1 MNRRRFAA
9 AAATLVAA
17 SALPR
22 AASAQAAVRGEV
34 VDDAGRK
41 IRIPARAARIF
52 ASGPPAS
59 ILVFAV
65 APDALIGWTTPFRPA
80 ERPYVAPKYADLPA
94 LGRLT
99 GRGNTANVEVV
110 IAAKP
115 DVIVDY
121 GAINDTYVSLAD
133 RVQQQTGIPYLLL
146 DGAFDRIS
154 ASLRTIGALAGD
166 EARGEDLAT
175 YARAT
180 VDDVT
185 QRVARVPAAK
195 RPRLYYARGPRG
207 LDTGLAGSINM
218 EVIDR
223 MGATNVAASMGRGG
237 LVQVS
242 LEQVLAWNPEVIVT
256 TDPTWFASVRR
267 DPLWRPVAAVASGRV
282 HLAPAEP
289 FGWIDFPPS
298 INRLVGLRWL
308 GRILYP
314 DAFPEDL
321 RPVVREFYTRCY
333 HQAPTEAQLAT
344 LIATAERT
352 PPA

>member
-1 MNRRRFAA
+1 MDRRGFVATTAA
-9 AAATLVAA
+9 LAAA
-17 SALPR
+17 SAWPSR
-22 AASAQAAVRGEV
+22 AQSPAREIA
-34 VDDAGRK
+34 DDAGRK
-41 IRIPARAARIF
+41 VRVPARAARVF

-110 IAAKP
+110 IAARP
-115 DVIVDY
+115 DVIIDY

-133 RVQQQTGIPYLLL
+133 RVQQQAGIPYLLL
-146 DGAFDRIS
+146 DGAFDKIP
-154 ASLRTIGALAGD
+154 ASFRTVGAVTG
-166 EARGEDLAT
+166 ETVRGEDLAK
-175 YARAT
+175 YARDT

-185 QRVARVPAAK
+185 RRVASVPASR
-195 RPRLYYARGPRG
+195 RPRLYYGRGPRG
-207 LDTGLAGSINM
+207 LDTGLAGSITM

-223 MGATNVAASMGRGG
+223 LGAINVAAAMGRGG

-242 LEQVLAWNPEVIVT
+242 LEQVLAWNPDVVVT
-256 TDPTWFASVRR
+256 TDPTFFASVRR
-267 DPLWRPVAAVASGRV
+267 DPLWRPIAAVAGGRV

-333 HQAPTEAQLAT
+333 HQAPTEAQVGA
-344 LIATAERT
+344 LIATAERA
-352 PPA
+352 PPR

>member
-1 MNRRRFAA
+1 MDRRRFVGSVAALAA
-9 AAATLVAA
+9 APAPPAA
-17 SALPR
+17 
-22 AASAQAAVRGEV
+22 AQAREI
-34 VDDAGRK
+34 VDDAGR
-41 IRIPARAARIF
+41 RVRVPARATRVF

-65 APDALIGWTTPFRPA
+65 APDALLGWTTPFRAA

-110 IAAKP
+110 IGAKP

-121 GAINDTYVSLAD
+121 GAIGDTYASLAD
-133 RVQQQTGIPYLLL
+133 RVQQQTGVPYVLL
-146 DGAFDRIS
+146 DGAFDRIP
-154 ASLRTIGALAGD
+154 ASLRLVGALTGED
-166 EARGEDLAT
+166 ARGEALAR
-175 YARAT
+175 YARDT

-185 QRVARVPAAK
+185 ARVASVPASR

-207 LDTGLAGSINM
+207 LDTGLAGSITM

-223 MGATNVAASMGRGG
+223 LGASNVAASMGRGG

-242 LEQVLAWNPEVIVT
+242 LEQVLAWNPEVVVT
-256 TDPTWFASVRR
+256 TDPTFFASVRR

-308 GRILYP
+308 GRLLYP
-314 DAFPEDL
+314 DAFPEPL
-321 RPVVREFYTRCY
+321 SPVIREFYTRCY
-333 HQAPTEAQLAT
+333 HQAPSEAQVRALVR
-344 LIATAERT
+344 TAERA

>member
-1 MNRRRFAA
+1 MDRRRFVASAA
-9 AAATLVAA
+9 ALAA
-17 SALPR
+17 SAACP
-22 AASAQAAVRGEV
+22 AVAQGPAREI

-41 IRIPARAARIF
+41 VRVPARASRVF

-65 APDALIGWTTPFRPA
+65 APDALIGWTTPFRA
-80 ERPYVAPKYADLPA
+80 SERPFVAPRYADLPA

-99 GRGNTANVEVV
+99 GRGNAANVEVV
-110 IAAKP
+110 IATKP

-146 DGAFDRIS
+146 DGAFDRIP
-154 ASLRTIGALAGD
+154 ASLRTVGALAGED
-166 EARGEDLAT
+166 ARGDDLAR
-175 YARAT
+175 YARDT

-185 QRVARVPAAK
+185 RRVARVPGDR

-218 EVIDR
+218 EAIDR
-223 MGATNVAASMGRGG
+223 LGAVNVAAALGRGG

-242 LEQVLAWNPEVIVT
+242 LEQVLAWDPEVIVT
-256 TDPTWFASVRR
+256 TDAAYFGSVLR
-267 DPLWRPVAAVASGRV
+267 DPLWRRVAAVRERRI
-282 HLAPAEP
+282 HLGPADP

-314 DAFPEDL
+314 EAFPEDL
-321 RPVVREFYTRCY
+321 RPAVRDFYARCY
-333 HQAPTEAQLAT
+333 HQAPSPAQLDA
-344 LIATAERT
+344 LIATAERA

>member
-1 MNRRRFAA
+1 MDRRGFVATAAALAA
-9 AAATLVAA
+9 AAAGAGG
-17 SALPR
+17 
-22 AASAQAAVRGEV
+22 AQARVRGG
-34 VDDAGRK
+34 DDDSGRK
-41 IRIPARAARIF
+41 VRVPARAARIF

-65 APDALIGWTTPFRPA
+65 APDALIGWTTPFRPV
-80 ERPYVAPKYADLPA
+80 ERPFVAPKYADLPA

-146 DGAFDRIS
+146 DGAFDRIP

-166 EARGEDLAT
+166 DARGEDLAR
-175 YARAT
+175 YARDT

-185 QRVARVPAAK
+185 RRVATVPASK

-223 MGATNVAASMGRGG
+223 MGATNVAA
-237 LVQVS
+237 
-242 LEQVLAWNPEVIVT
+242 
-256 TDPTWFASVRR
+256 
-267 DPLWRPVAAVASGRV
+267 
-282 HLAPAEP
+282 
-289 FGWIDFPPS
+289 
-298 INRLVGLRWL
+298 
-308 GRILYP
+308 
-314 DAFPEDL
+314 
-321 RPVVREFYTRCY
+321 
-333 HQAPTEAQLAT
+333 
-344 LIATAERT
+344 
-352 PPA
+352 

>member
-1 MNRRRFAA
+1 MDRRGWLARVAALAA
-9 AAATLVAA
+9 AG
-17 SALPR
+17 SWR
-22 AASAQAAVRGEV
+22 GGASAQAKREV
-34 VDDAGRK
+34 VDAAGR
-41 IRIPARAARIF
+41 RVEVPARASRVF

-65 APDALIGWTTPFRPA
+65 APDTLLGWTTPFRPS
-80 ERPYVAPKYADLPA
+80 ERAFVPAKYADLPVT
-94 LGRLT
+94 GRLT
-99 GRGNTANVEVV
+99 GRGNTASVELV
-110 IAAKP
+110 IASRP

-121 GAINDTYVSLAD
+121 GAINDTYASLAD
-133 RVQQQTGIPYLLL
+133 RVQQQTGIAYLLL
-146 DGAFDRIS
+146 DGSFDAIP
-154 ASLRTIGALAGD
+154 ASLRAIGAIT
-166 EARGEDLAT
+166 GEDAGAEALAR
-175 YARAT
+175 YASAT

-185 QRVARVPAAK
+185 RRVASVPAAK
-195 RPRLYYARGPRG
+195 RPRLYYGRGPRG

-223 MGATNVAASMGRGG
+223 LGATNVAASMGRGG

-256 TDPTWFASVRR
+256 TDPTFFASVRR
-267 DPLWRPVAAVASGRV
+267 DPRWATIDAVKARRI

-298 INRLVGLRWL
+298 INRLVGMRWL

-314 DAFPEDL
+314 EVFPEDL
-321 RPVVREFYTRCY
+321 RPHVREFYARLY
-333 HQAPTEAQLAT
+333 HQAPSDAQLDA
-344 LIATAERT
+344 LIATAGRA

>member
-1 MNRRRFAA
+1 MDRRGLLARLAALAA
-9 AAATLVAA
+9 AAAWPAA
-17 SALPR
+17 AR
-22 AASAQAAVRGEV
+22 AQPQREI
-34 VDDAGRK
+34 VDAAGRK
-41 IRIPARAARIF
+41 VRVPARSARVF

-65 APDALIGWTTPFRPA
+65 APDALLGWTTPFRPA
-80 ERPYVAPKYADLPA
+80 ERPFVPAKYADLPVT
-94 LGRLT
+94 GRLT
-99 GRGNTANVEVV
+99 GRGNTANVELV
-110 IAAKP
+110 IASRP

-121 GAINDTYVSLAD
+121 GAVNDTYASLAD

-146 DGAFDRIS
+146 DGAFDGI
-154 ASLRTIGALAGD
+154 AGAIRTVGALTGE
-166 EARGEDLAT
+166 EANAEALAR
-175 YARAT
+175 YASDT

-185 QRVARVPAAK
+185 KRVATVPASK
-195 RPRLYYARGPRG
+195 RPRLYYGRGPRG

-223 MGATNVAASMGRGG
+223 LGATNVAASMGRGG

-242 LEQVLAWNPEVIVT
+242 LEQVLGWDPEVIVT
-256 TDPTWFASVRR
+256 TDPTFFASVRR
-267 DPLWRPVAAVASGRV
+267 DPLWAPVAAVKARRI

-298 INRLVGLRWL
+298 INRLVGLKWL

-314 DAFPEDL
+314 DAFPDDL
-321 RPVVREFYTRCY
+321 RAHVRDYYARFYHR
-333 HQAPTEAQLAT
+333 APTEAQLDA
-344 LIATAERT
+344 LIATAERA